1 MNRYTI
7 IIPTRDRVETLVHT
21 LRTCTRQTYR
31 ELDIIVSDNCS
42 EDDTRTLIE
51 SCKDPRVRYI
61 NPGRRLSM
69 SGNFEFAL
77 SHARDGFIM
86 IIGSDDGV
94 LPGAIEAV
102 DDIVRAHD
110 VLAVSCRQA
119 TYVWPDFKDANIAG
133 RLIFGDSHQGVEIR
147 DSKTWIQRA
156 LNFQDLYTFDLPNLY
171 CGFAHRSVIDR
182 GIKDGVY
189 FRSITPDAYA
199 SFALALHQPT
209 YAFSH
214 TPFVIAG
221 ASTKSNGASAMHA
234 SADGA
239 EAARFRVEND
249 IPFHSDY
256 DLISCFE
263 VFTAEAFSQAADAF
277 PESCSGLV
285 IDRKQLL
292 AGALFSANA
301 KTSQAVTKGVE
312 SMAKRWGI
320 PLSTI
325 PHGPPPRPRRTLR
338 DLKSSLSAAIT
349 NRLIGVRDSRPF
361 HVQNIDDAALLA
373 GALMAI
379 NRGAQV
385 QSTRSTL
392 WRSLSGKL
400 GLPMSS
406 NKTP

>member
-7 IIPTRDRVETLVHT
+7 IIPTRDRIETLVHT
-21 LRTCTRQTYR
+21 LRTCTRQTYCD
-31 ELDIIVSDNCS
+31 LDIIVSDNCS
-42 EDDTRTLIE
+42 EDGTRSFIE
-51 SCKDPRVRYI
+51 SCNDPRVRYI

-102 DDIVRAHD
+102 DEIVRSHN

-119 TYVWPDFKDANIAG
+119 TYVWPDFKDASIAG
-133 RLIFGDSHQGVEIR
+133 RLIFGSTRQGVEIR
-147 DSKTWIQRA
+147 NSKTWIQRA

-171 CGFAHRSVIDR
+171 CGFAHRSIIDR

-199 SFALALHQPT
+199 SFALAIHQPT

-239 EAARFRVEND
+239 EAAKFRIEND
-249 IPFHSDY
+249 IPFHRDY

-263 VFTAEAFSQAADAF
+263 VFTAEAYSQTADAF
-277 PESCSGLV
+277 PESCSEFAV
-285 IDRKQLL
+285 DRKQLL
-292 AGALFSANA
+292 AGALRSANA
-301 KTSQAVTKGVE
+301 KTEKAVTRGVE

-320 PLSTI
+320 PLSAI

-338 DLKSSLSAAIT
+338 DLKSSLSAAFT
-349 NRLIGVRDSRPF
+349 DRLVGINDSRPF

-379 NRGAQV
+379 NGGARV
-385 QSTRSTL
+385 QSTRSLL
-392 WRSLSGKL
+392 WRSISQKL
-400 GLPMSS
+400 RLPTTSE
-406 NKTP
+406 

>member
-42 EDDTRTLIE
+42 DDGTRALIE
-51 SCKDPRVRYI
+51 SCNDPRVRYI

-77 SHARDGFIM
+77 SHVRDGFVM

-102 DDIVRAHD
+102 DEIVRSRD

-119 TYVWPDFKDANIAG
+119 TYVWPDFKDTSIAG
-133 RLIFGDSHQGVEIR
+133 RLFFGSTRQGVEIR

-171 CGFAHRSVIDR
+171 CGFAHRSIIDR
-182 GIKDGVY
+182 GIKDGTY

-199 SFALALHQPT
+199 SFALAIHLPT

-234 SADGA
+234 SADSD
-239 EAARFRVEND
+239 EAAKFRVEND
-249 IPFHSDY
+249 IPFHPDY

-263 VFTAEAFSQAADAF
+263 VFTAEAYSQAADAF
-277 PESCSGLV
+277 PESCSGFV

-292 AGALFSANA
+292 AGALRSANA
-301 KTSQAVTKGVE
+301 KTSQAIARGVE

-320 PLSTI
+320 PLNAI
-325 PHGPPPRPRRTLR
+325 PHSPPPRPRRTLR
-338 DLKSSLSAAIT
+338 DLRSSLSAAFT
-349 NRLIGVRDSRPF
+349 NRPVGIDDSRLF

-373 GALMAI
+373 GAFMAI
-379 NRGAQV
+379 NRGARV
-385 QSTRSTL
+385 ESTRSLL
-392 WRSLSGKL
+392 WRSFSKKIHLSANRK
-400 GLPMSS
+400 
-406 NKTP
+406 